1 MVLHVR
7 STPFRPRLLC
17 LTTALFC
24 HRPTTLT
31 LYDYVRVEE
40 IYVLLFQAKVFLD
53 KKAKKPRERGD
64 PQPFATKLM
73 YGGGGLAGVVA
84 VVWLPLFA
92 FSSANIFQNEL
103 NNVVSVEVSFDIQI
117 SGQSGAQ
124 AFASR
129 YPLFTSQSAQIL
141 SSPPDSVLL
150 QVDSAFIPRNFEAT
164 FPTAVE
170 RETVQQVTVDRDAQ
184 TSWSINVP
192 ARAALTQA
200 LLRNSTQCRCQ
211 LTYAFTRG
219 DSGTEPVST
228 GRTPARIEDGVP
240 LTFAEKLTL
249 YNMITNESL
258 AASTLAIPEVTY
270 PLYLKLGDTAT
281 PIENLDPTRVEVELG
296 HNISIGQPYGV
307 ETLYE
312 WWSMKAIN
320 RTRDENNDGALPCP
334 VERCGVFHGDARA
347 DRRGGGRVGVYRH
360 QRQGRRRGRCCDI
373 VAQHG
378 PGWVLHNHRAGDMA
392 DAARNVGTDCDRRN
406 VSTKHPPSSLPPVLT
421 RRARCLADTATRT
434 V

>member
-1 MVLHVR
+1 M
-7 STPFRPRLLC
+7 
-17 LTTALFC
+17 
-24 HRPTTLT
+24 
-31 LYDYVRVEE
+31 
-40 IYVLLFQAKVFLD
+40 
-53 KKAKKPRERGD
+53 
-64 PQPFATKLM
+64 
-73 YGGGGLAGVVA
+73 
-84 VVWLPLFA
+84 
-92 FSSANIFQNEL
+92 
-103 NNVVSVEVSFDIQI
+103 
-117 SGQSGAQ
+117 
-124 AFASR
+124 
-129 YPLFTSQSAQIL
+129 
-141 SSPPDSVLL
+141 
-150 QVDSAFIPRNFEAT
+150 
-164 FPTAVE
+164 
-170 RETVQQVTVDRDAQ
+170 DRDAQ

-200 LLRNSTQCRCQ
+200 LLRNSTLCRCQ

-258 AASTLAIPEVTY
+258 AASTLAIPAVTY

-334 VERCGVFHGDARA
+334 VERRGVFMATFVRTGVAEEGLVFIVINDKVAAAGGVATSLLSTGLVGFYTLIVLAIWRTLRGMSEQIVTDA
-347 DRRGGGRVGVYRH
+347 
-360 QRQGRRRGRCCDI
+360 
-373 VAQHG
+373 
-378 PGWVLHNHRAGDMA
+378 M
-392 DAARNVGTDCDRRN
+392 
-406 VSTKHPPSSLPPVLT
+406 
-421 RRARCLADTATRT
+421 
-434 V
+434 

>member
-1 MVLHVR
+1 M
-7 STPFRPRLLC
+7 
-17 LTTALFC
+17 
-24 HRPTTLT
+24 
-31 LYDYVRVEE
+31 EE

-150 QVDSAFIPRNFEAT
+150 QVDSAFVPRNFEAT

-200 LLRNSTQCRCQ
+200 LLRNSTLCRCQ

-240 LTFAEKLTL
+240 LTLAEKLTL

-258 AASTLAIPEVTY
+258 AASTLKGRKAKKALRKRIGPNEETLLHY
-270 PLYLKLGDTAT
+270 AARTG
-281 PIENLDPTRVEVELG
+281 NLDVTKTILAHPKTEVDAVSKDG
-296 HNISIGQPYGV
+296 HTALILAAMSGNYKV
-307 ETLYE
+307 C
-312 WWSMKAIN
+312 KAIIQA
-320 RTRDENNDGALPCP
+320 GADATIHSSIDLIAAADAGD
-334 VERCGVFHGDARA
+334 VKNGDADPSGASDSRVNE
-347 DRRGGGRVGVYRH
+347 DEDRGGGGGHANTHWEKRDSDGTIQDVGYVPPRKLWKKLKKLLPSDFQQRWWNEKLEKDPDLKAEAGRV
-360 QRQGRRRGRCCDI
+360 
-373 VAQHG
+373 
-378 PGWVLHNHRAGDMA
+378 
-392 DAARNVGTDCDRRN
+392 
-406 VSTKHPPSSLPPVLT
+406 
-421 RRARCLADTATRT
+421 
-434 V
+434 